1 MAKILIKNGRV
12 WDGERFFSADIL
24 TDGDKISKIEPS
36 ISEKADFVYDASG
49 KTVSA
54 GLVDTHMH
62 IRGIS
67 CEQFGAQAE
76 ASCFPFGVT
85 AAADADARQG
95 DKALLDSFM
104 LKNAIFVGT
113 NIKNNHAELAAAEAK
128 LADYGDKAIGLK
140 VYFDRNM
147 SELTDTAPLYEVCEQ
162 ARKKGLRVMVHCS
175 HSPTKMS
182 EILGALCK
190 GDILTHSF
198 HGGENTA
205 AEDGF
210 ESIRCAQSRGV
221 IIDIG
226 FAGNVHADFA
236 LLKNAIDSGIVPDT
250 IGTDLTKNSVYT
262 RGGRYGM
269 TLCMSIVQT
278 LGMSEENIFKAV
290 TSNAAKALGKENEW
304 GYLQVGRCADIA
316 VLDYTNEGFDRTD
329 QAGNRIRSMEGWRC
343 VLTVSD
349 GKIVYRE

>member
-12 WDGERFFSADIL
+12 WDGERFLFADVL

-54 GLVDTHMH
+54 WLIDTHMH

-76 ASCFPFGVT
+76 TSCFPFGVT

-95 DKALLDSFM
+95 DKTLLASFM
-104 LKNAIFVGT
+104 LKNAVFVGT
-113 NIKNNHAELAAAEAK
+113 NIKNNRADLSVAEAK
-128 LADYGDKAIGLK
+128 LADYGDKAVGLK
-140 VYFDRNM
+140 VYFDNTM
-147 SELTDTAPLYEVCEQ
+147 SELSDTTPLYEICEL

-175 HSPTKMS
+175 HSPVKMS
-182 EILGALCK
+182 EFLGALCN

-226 FAGNVHADFA
+226 FAGNVHIDFA
-236 LLKNAIDSGIVPDT
+236 LLKKAIDSGIVPDT

-269 TLCMSIVQT
+269 TLCMSIVRT

-290 TSNAAKALGKENEW
+290 TSNAAKAFGKENEW
-304 GYLQVGRCADIA
+304 GYLKVGRNADIT
-316 VLDYTNEGFDRTD
+316 VLDYTNEPFDLTD
-329 QAGNRIRSMEGWRC
+329 KAGNRLHSKTGYRC
-343 VLTVSD
+343 VLTVAD
-349 GKIVYRE
+349 GQVVFRD